1 MVVSIAA
8 RIAARKLAKKL
19 AKRKYYKSQLKSLK
33 TGVRVKGKKM
43 DARSTFKQKPKH
55 PGGGPDIITKT
66 GYTGEYKVGTS
77 MAKRAMYFNRGAGRG
92 ESWRAEMS
100 RVFGGMESGP
110 RSIKNLHR
118 SYAKDIRKMRKKLK
132 TKFSVGGL
140 AIGKNVDLSLL

>member
-8 RIAARKLAKKL
+8 RLAARKLAKKL
-19 AKRKYYKSQLKSLK
+19 ARRKYYKKELSSLQTK
-33 TGVRVKGKKM
+33 IRARGKKTE
-43 DARSTFKQKPKH
+43 AKFKFKQKPKY

-77 MAKRAMYFNRGAGRG
+77 MARRAMYFNRGAGRG
-92 ESWRAEMS
+92 ESWRSEMS
-100 RVFGGMESGP
+100 RVFGGMESGS

-132 TKFSVGGL
+132 LKLSGGGL